1 MALTA
6 NLVAQAVSEIMSG
19 INLGVQNAADY
30 VDAVRPPEK
39 VVFTGD
45 IITGLNEIPRQIV
58 EDNTPQVKT
67 VYDSG
72 ATTLED
78 VYLDGVYNHT
88 NISVDMPSIS
98 TQTTSSGPKVTRF
111 FEDNAVEI
119 LFVYPGVKSSSKSG

>member
-30 VDAVRPPEK
+30 VDAVRPPER

-45 IITGLNEIPRQIV
+45 IITGLNEIPREVV
-58 EDNTPQVKT
+58 EDGTSKVT
-67 VYDSG
+67 SVYDSG
-72 ATTLED
+72 AVTREE

-88 NISVDMPSIS
+88 NLSVELPSIS
-98 TQTTSSGPKVTRF
+98 TQTLDVGVKTTRF